1 MSNIQKEKKY
11 KNKKRTLIESISDI
25 NSNTEYPNDSVGF
38 EPLIKYIK
46 NISYNHLG
54 NLITPTSV
62 YCSIDNPKK
71 VSLRVP
77 SDVKKLTI
85 NHNTNISNLNLF
97 VICNSDE
104 KKTIKENQTRRKEP
118 EDNTVSKK
126 KYIKRLNCKTQKV
139 IKLKEINK
147 NKRTFNIKK
156 IEFNNTLYK
165 KKISNLTPMNTIKRK
180 ISFNNNENYHN
191 SLAKNIYG
199 GLLTTNKIE
208 PKEKFDLS
216 EFTKIKQIGKGTFGK
231 IFSVKWKYN
240 NKKYALKKEVLCR
253 FDLVEKRNNN
263 IKIIHE
269 FCEKTNYQGV
279 IKIYGNLWEKNK
291 KDYNYYELMEIGETD
306 WEKEIFER
314 TRKKLYY
321 TEEELFNIISQ
332 LIHTLSLLQK
342 NHITHRDIKPQ
353 NILVINGQY
362 KLCDFGELRKMKRE
376 EGIVVQR
383 IRGSELYMSPI
394 LFFGL
399 KNDLIQVKHNT
410 YKSDVYSLG
419 MCLFYAACMHF
430 SGTDEIREITDMKLV
445 NEILYN
451 YLNERYSN
459 KMISFIYMMLETEE
473 SLRPDF
479 IQLEKYLNNNEF

>member
-1 MSNIQKEKKY
+1 MSNIQKEKKL
-11 KNKKRTLIESISDI
+11 KKKMRTLETSISEINDI
-25 NSNTEYPNDSVGF
+25 TEYPNDTTGF
-38 EPLIKYIK
+38 EPLLKNIK
-46 NISYNHLG
+46 NISYNHIG
-54 NLITPTSV
+54 NLMTPSSV
-62 YCSIDNPKK
+62 YCSISNPKH
-71 VSLRVP
+71 VSLRTP
-77 SDVKKLTI
+77 SDVNRLTI
-85 NHNTNISNLNLF
+85 NNNTNISNLNLF
-97 VICNSDE
+97 VLCKTAE
-104 KKTIKENQTRRKEP
+104 KKPVKENKIRRKEP
-118 EDNTVSKK
+118 EDNTDMKKNLKK
-126 KYIKRLNCKTQKV
+126 KVNFKTHKA
-139 IKLKEINK
+139 IIK
-147 NKRTFNIKK
+147 NKRTFNIKNIKK
-156 IEFNNTLYK
+156 IEFNNTLIKEK
-165 KKISNLTPMNTIKRK
+165 KTYLTPMNTIKKK
-180 ISFNNNENYHN
+180 ISFKNNENNHT
-191 SLAKNIYG
+191 LAKNLYG
-199 GLLTTNKIE
+199 GLLATNKIE
-208 PKEKFDLS
+208 PKGKIDLF

-240 NKKYALKKEVLCR
+240 NKKYALKKELLCD

-269 FCEKTNYQGV
+269 FCDKTNYKGL

-314 TRKKLYY
+314 TKKQLYY

-430 SGTDEIREITDMKLV
+430 SGTDEIREIADMKQI
-445 NEILYN
+445 NEILYK
-451 YLNERYSN
+451 YLGDRYSS
-459 KMISFIYMMLETEE
+459 KMISLMYMMLETEE
-473 SLRPDF
+473 LLRPDF
-479 IQLEKYLNNNEF
+479 ILLEKYLNNNDF

>member
-1 MSNIQKEKKY
+1 MIDTQREKRN
-11 KNKKRTLIESISDI
+11 KNKKRTLETSISNI
-25 NSNTEYPNDSVGF
+25 NNITEYPNDSMGL

-46 NISYNHLG
+46 DNSSKHFN
-54 NLITPTSV
+54 NLMTPSSAST
-62 YCSIDNPKK
+62 YCSISSPKQVTLK
-71 VSLRVP
+71 SP
-77 SDVKKLTI
+77 FDINKLTI
-85 NHNTNISNLNLF
+85 NNNTNISNLNLF
-97 VICNSDE
+97 FLCKTDE
-104 KKTIKENQTRRKEP
+104 KKPVKENQNRRKEP
-118 EDNTVSKK
+118 EDNTDMKK
-126 KYIKRLNCKTQKV
+126 KMKKNLNFKNQKV
-139 IKLKEINK
+139 NKLKEIK
-147 NKRTFNIKK
+147 NKRTFKLKK
-156 IEFNNTLYK
+156 IDFNTIFKEK
-165 KKISNLTPMNTIKRK
+165 KSYLTPMNSIKRK
-180 ISFNNNENYHN
+180 ISFNNNESHHT
-191 SLAKNIYG
+191 LAKNIYG
-199 GLLTTNKIE
+199 LLLSANKIE

-231 IFSVKWKYN
+231 IFSVKWNNN
-240 NKKYALKKEVLCR
+240 NKKYALKKEVLCD

-269 FCEKTNYQGV
+269 FCEKTNYKGL

-291 KDYNYYELMEIGETD
+291 KYYNYYELMEIGDTD

-314 TRKKLYY
+314 TKKREYY
-321 TEEELFNIISQ
+321 TEKELFNIISQ

-362 KLCDFGELRKMKRE
+362 KLCDFGELRKMKGQ

-410 YKSDVYSLG
+410 YKSDVFSLG
-419 MCLFYAACMHF
+419 MCLLYAACMHF
-430 SGTDEIREITDMKLV
+430 SGTDEIREITDMKLI
-445 NEILYN
+445 NEVLYK
-451 YLNERYSN
+451 YLSNRYSS

-473 SLRPDF
+473 LLRPDF
-479 IQLEKYLNNNEF
+479 IQLEEYLNKNDF